1 MWRIINEGVR
11 ALVDAA
17 TCVFLTFRRS
27 LHGVFVGD
35 AGE

>member
-17 TCVFLTFRRS
+17 TYVFLTFQRA
-27 LHGVFVGD
+27 LHCVFVGD

>member
-17 TCVFLTFRRS
+17 TWAFRRA